1 MNIKLG
7 YWITIGLLSVMMFG
21 SAVSYLLENAQMVE
35 AFRHLG
41 YPDYF
46 RVFLGIAKIIGVI
59 VILLPNFPMILKE
72 WAYAGFTIT
81 LVSAIVSHL
90 SVGDSIDKVIGPF
103 IALSLL
109 IIARILLSKL
119 NKNI

>member
-72 WAYAGFTIT
+72 WAYAGFGIT
-81 LVSAIVSHL
+81 LLSAIVSHL
-90 SVGDSIDKVIGPF
+90 SVGDSIDKVIGPL
-103 IALSLL
+103 IALTLL
-109 IIARILLSKL
+109 IVARTLFSKL
-119 NKNI
+119 NRNI

>member
-7 YWITIGLLSVMMFG
+7 YWIVIGLLSVMMAG

-35 AFRHLG
+35 AFKHLG

-46 RVFLGIAKIIGVI
+46 RVFLGIAKIIGVM
-59 VILLPNFPMILKE
+59 VILLPSFPMVLKE
-72 WAYAGFTIT
+72 WAYAGFGIT
-81 LVSAIVSHL
+81 LISALVSHL
-90 SVGDSIDKVIGPF
+90 SVGDSLDKVIGPL

>member
-7 YWITIGLLSVMMFG
+7 YWIAIGLLSVMMFG

-46 RVFLGIAKIIGVI
+46 RVFLGIAKIIGVM
-59 VILLPNFPMILKE
+59 VILLPIFPMVLKE
-72 WAYAGFTIT
+72 WAYAGFGIT

-90 SVGDSIDKVIGPF
+90 SVGDSIDKVIGPLV
-103 IALSLL
+103 ALVLL
-109 IIARILLSKL
+109 IIARTLFSKL

>member
-7 YWITIGLLSVMMFG
+7 YWIAIVLFSVMMAG

-35 AFRHLG
+35 TFKHLG

-72 WAYAGFTIT
+72 WAYAGFGIT
-81 LVSAIVSHL
+81 LLSAIVSL
-90 SVGDSIDKVIGPF
+90 F
-103 IALSLL
+103 QLE
-109 IIARILLSKL
+109 IL
-119 NKNI
+119 

>member
-7 YWITIGLLSVMMFG
+7 YWITIGLLSVMMAG

-35 AFRHLG
+35 AFKHLG

-46 RVFLGIAKIIGVI
+46 RVFLGIAKIIGVM
-59 VILLPNFPMILKE
+59 VILLPSFPMVLKE
-72 WAYAGFTIT
+72 WAYAGFGIT
-81 LVSAIVSHL
+81 LISALVSHL
-90 SVGDSIDKVIGPF
+90 SVGDSLYKVIGPL

>member
-72 WAYAGFTIT
+72 WAYAGFGIT
-81 LVSAIVSHL
+81 LLSAIVSHL
-90 SVGDSIDKVIGPF
+90 SVGDSIDKVIGPI

>member
-72 WAYAGFTIT
+72 WAYAGFAIT

-90 SVGDSIDKVIGPF
+90 SVGDSIDKVIGPL
-103 IALSLL
+103 IALTLL
-109 IIARILLSKL
+109 IVARTLLSKL

>member
-1 MNIKLG
+1 MNIKFA
-7 YWITIGLLSVMMFG
+7 YWITIGLLAIMMLG
-21 SAVSYLLENAQMVE
+21 SAFSYLIENTQMVE

-59 VILLPNFPMILKE
+59 VILLPYFPIILKE
-72 WAYAGFTIT
+72 WAYAGFGIT

-90 SVGDSIDKVIGPF
+90 SVGDTFDKVIGPL
-103 IALSLL
+103 IALSIL
-109 IIARILLSKL
+109 IIARFLFGKL
-119 NKNI
+119 NLK

>member
-59 VILLPNFPMILKE
+59 VILLPKFPMILKE
-72 WAYAGFTIT
+72 WAYAGFGIT
-81 LVSAIVSHL
+81 LLSAIVSHL
-90 SVGDSIDKVIGPF
+90 SVGDSIDKVIGPI